1 MKGRFMVKN
10 MRKLPLVSGMLVL
23 INVVVFLLCLLT
35 GDTLYVMGRLSV
47 VETIMN
53 KEFGRVLWAMFL
65 HSDVNHLFNNM
76 LILFF
81 LGAMIE
87 KEIGHI
93 PYSLLY
99 LLSGVGGN
107 LLSLL
112 FKLMSNDWSASIGA
126 SGAVF
131 GLDGVLLALVL
142 FAGRKM
148 PTVTPVRV
156 VLMIVLSLYNGFS
169 GTNIDNAAH
178 VGGLVTGFLSTV
190 MLCVIQRRKRRR
202 RNEER

>member
-1 MKGRFMVKN
+1 MVKN

-47 VETIMN
+47 FETIMN

-65 HSDVNHLFNNM
+65 HSDVNHIFNNM

-93 PYSLLY
+93 PYLLLY

-178 VGGLVTGFLSTV
+178 VGGLFTGFLSAV
-190 MLCVIQRRKRRR
+190 VLCVIQRRKRRR

>member
-1 MKGRFMVKN
+1 
-10 MRKLPLVSGMLVL
+10 MRSIMEKYGKLPFISGMLVL

-35 GDTLYVMGRLSV
+35 GDRLYVMGRV
-47 VETIMN
+47 GVFETIMN
-53 KEFGRVLWAMFL
+53 KELLRLLWAMFL

-81 LGAMIE
+81 LGEMIE

-93 PYSLLY
+93 PYLLIY

-112 FKLMSNDWSASIGA
+112 AKVISEDWSVSIGA

-142 FAGRKM
+142 FAGREM

-156 VLMIVLSLYNGFS
+156 VLMIVLSLYNGFT
-169 GTNIDNAAH
+169 GMNIDNAAH
-178 VGGLVTGFLSTV
+178 VGGLITGFLSAAV
-190 MLCVIQRRKRRR
+190 LCVIQRRMREEN
-202 RNEER
+202 NE

>member
-1 MKGRFMVKN
+1 MKN

-35 GDTLYVMGRLSV
+35 GDTLYVMGRLSMF
-47 VETIMN
+47 ETIMN

-93 PYSLLY
+93 PYLLLY

-112 FKLMSNDWSASIGA
+112 FKMMSNDWSASIGA

-131 GLDGVLLALVL
+131 GLDGVLLALVF

-169 GTNIDNAAH
+169 GINIDNAAH

>member
-1 MKGRFMVKN
+1 
-10 MRKLPLVSGMLVL
+10 MRSIMEKYGKLPLMSGMLVL
-23 INVVVFLLCLLT
+23 INVVVFLLCSLT
-35 GDTLYVMGRLSV
+35 GDRLYVMGRLSV
-47 VETIMN
+47 FETIMN
-53 KEFGRVLWAMFL
+53 KEFLRLLWAMFL
-65 HSDVNHLFNNM
+65 HSDVNHIFNNM

-93 PYSLLY
+93 PYLLLY
-99 LLSGVGGN
+99 MLSGVGGN

-112 FKLMSNDWSASIGA
+112 YKLMSNDWSASIGA

-131 GLDGVLLALVL
+131 GLDGVLLALVFL
-142 FAGRKM
+142 AGRKM
-148 PTVTPVRV
+148 PTVTPARV

-169 GTNIDNAAH
+169 GTNIDNVAH
-178 VGGLVTGFLSTV
+178 VGGLFTGFLSAAV
-190 MLCVIQRRKRRR
+190 LCVIKKKRRI

>member
-1 MKGRFMVKN
+1 MVKN

>member
-1 MKGRFMVKN
+1 MKN

-23 INVVVFLLCLLT
+23 INVVVFLLCLLN

-47 VETIMN
+47 FETIMN

-93 PYSLLY
+93 PYLLLY

-107 LLSLL
+107 LQSLL

-148 PTVTPVRV
+148 STVTPVRV

-169 GTNIDNAAH
+169 RTNIDNAAH
-178 VGGLVTGFLSTV
+178 VGGLFTGFLSALV
-190 MLCVIQRRKRRR
+190 LCVIQRRKRRR
-202 RNEER
+202 RNEERGLYFL

>member
-1 MKGRFMVKN
+1 MVKN

-107 LLSLL
+107 LLSVL

-169 GTNIDNAAH
+169 GTNIDNTAH
-178 VGGLVTGFLSTV
+178 VGGLFTGFLSALV
-190 MLCVIQRRKRRR
+190 LCVMQRRKRR
-202 RNEER
+202 

>member
-1 MKGRFMVKN
+1 MKGRFTVKN

-47 VETIMN
+47 FETIMN

-87 KEIGHI
+87 KEFGHI
-93 PYSLLY
+93 PYLLIY

-142 FAGRKM
+142 FAGRQM

-178 VGGLVTGFLSTV
+178 VGGLFTGFLSAV
-190 MLCVIQRRKRRR
+190 VLCVIQRRKRRR